1 MSGMVLLL
9 LHAAAT
15 VYMAAIAWFVQIVHY
30 PLMHRV
36 GLTRFQEY
44 ERGHARRSSLVVT
57 PVMLFELVT
66 GAWLALDPPE
76 AIGEPPMLL
85 NAALLAVLWLST
97 LGVQRRLHRALAG
110 GYDEGKVN
118 RLVATSWIR
127 TVGWTLRAVLLL
139 TLLVIFAEGLGA
151 GG

>member
-1 MSGMVLLL
+1 MILLM

-15 VYMAAIAWFVQIVHY
+15 VYMTAIAWFVQIVHY

-36 GLTRFQEY
+36 GMTRFQEY

-57 PVMLFELVT
+57 PVMLFELIT
-66 GAWLALDPPE
+66 GVWLALDPPE
-76 AIGEPPMLL
+76 VVGEPPMLL
-85 NAALLAVLWLST
+85 NAVVLGVLWLST
-97 LGVQRRLHRALAG
+97 LRVQRPLHRALAG

-118 RLVATSWIR
+118 RLVATSWVR
-127 TVGWTLRAVLLL
+127 TAGWTLRAVLLL
-139 TLLVIFAEGLGA
+139 ALLVVFAEGLGT